1 MSRKAFAGLF
11 IIETMLAFGNTF
23 AASFNM
29 IYLYNELDMP
39 IWAGPTYLAI
49 GFGIAIIVSLWM
61 SWKPHIDPRNAM
73 VFGLACLVVE
83 YSMFLLVDDG
93 WIIGIGVG
101 IAFGLWYPFFWTPF
115 NVLMAQMTQK
125 TDRGVKYGAFF
136 FVWPLAAFF
145 APFLGGLVIGF
156 MNYMILFA
164 IGIVIIVATAL
175 MVVAYRNY
183 IPKAQVMR
191 ITLGAIGKRNVIAL
205 LGEGGFEG
213 VFWVD
218 VTIVAYMFSQD
229 EVSLGVLFSLFGLS
243 AGLMG
248 IILGKVSDRIQNRS
262 LFLKISAIGSI
273 PCIILIWM
281 SGTMEEY
288 ALSNGL
294 LEFASFVLPVFL
306 FAILTDTMEEK
317 KNDSVLTREYVLDIG
332 RTSGIAALMVM
343 LYLGATPQECFL
355 LAIPFLLMVVAASER
370 GKAAIVTVARD
381 TLALTKR
388 SSAAPSGPSSSTSNP
403 SRRSSP

>member
-1 MSRKAFAGLF
+1 MTRRAFAGLF

-23 AASFNM
+23 AGSFN
-29 IYLYNELDMP
+29 IIFLYNELDMP

-49 GFGIAIIVSLWM
+49 GFGISVLVSLWM
-61 SWKPHIDPRNAM
+61 SWRPHMDPRNAM

-83 YSMFLLVDDG
+83 YTAFLVLDNG
-93 WIIGIGVG
+93 WVIGFVVGV
-101 IAFGLWYPFFWTPF
+101 AFGLFYPFFWTPF

-125 TDRGVKYGAFF
+125 NDRGVKYGAFF

-156 MNYMILFA
+156 ISYMALFM
-164 IGIVIIVATAL
+164 IGIGIIVATAL

-183 IPKAQVMR
+183 IPKEQVMR
-191 ITLGAIGKRNVIAL
+191 ITPEVIGRRNVVAL

-218 VTIVAYMFSQD
+218 VTLVAYVFSQD

-248 IILGKVSDRIQNRS
+248 IILGKLSDRIQNRGF
-262 LFLKISAIGSI
+262 FLKLSAIGSI
-273 PCIILIWM
+273 PCIVLIWL
-281 SGTMEEY
+281 SGSMEEY
-288 ALSNGL
+288 LITNGL

-317 KNDSVLTREYVLDIG
+317 KNDSVLTREYFLDIG
-332 RTSGIAALMVM
+332 RTAGIATLM
-343 LYLGATPQECFL
+343 LLIYLGATPQECFL
-355 LAIPFLLMVVAASER
+355 LAIPFLLMVLAASER
-370 GKAAIVTVARD
+370 GRDGMAATIGRA
-381 TLALTKR
+381 LKLTKR
-388 SSAAPSGPSSSTSNP
+388 S
-403 SRRSSP
+403 

>member
-1 MSRKAFAGLF
+1 MTRRAFAGLF

-23 AASFNM
+23 AGSFN
-29 IYLYNELDMP
+29 IIFLYNELDMP

-49 GFGIAIIVSLWM
+49 GFGISVLVSLWM
-61 SWKPHIDPRNAM
+61 SWRPHMDPRNAM

-83 YSMFLLVDDG
+83 YTAFLVLDNG
-93 WIIGIGVG
+93 WVIGFVVGV
-101 IAFGLWYPFFWTPF
+101 AFGLFYPFFWTPF

-125 TDRGVKYGAFF
+125 NDRGVKYGAFF

-156 MNYMILFA
+156 ISYMALFM
-164 IGIVIIVATAL
+164 IGIGIIVATAL

-183 IPKAQVMR
+183 IPKEQVMR
-191 ITLGAIGKRNVIAL
+191 ITPEVIGRRNVVAL

-218 VTIVAYMFSQD
+218 VTLVAYVFSQD

-248 IILGKVSDRIQNRS
+248 IILGKLSDRIQNRGF
-262 LFLKISAIGSI
+262 FLKLSAIGSI
-273 PCIILIWM
+273 PCIVLIWL
-281 SGTMEEY
+281 SGSMEEY
-288 ALSNGL
+288 LITNGL

-317 KNDSVLTREYVLDIG
+317 KNDSVLTREYFLDIG
-332 RTSGIAALMVM
+332 RTAGIATLM
-343 LYLGATPQECFL
+343 LLIYLGATPQECFL
-355 LAIPFLLMVVAASER
+355 LAIPFLLMVLAASER
-370 GKAAIVTVARD
+370 GRDGMAATVGRA
-381 TLALTKR
+381 LKLTKR
-388 SSAAPSGPSSSTSNP
+388 S
-403 SRRSSP
+403 

>member
-1 MSRKAFAGLF
+1 MSRRAFAGLF

-29 IYLYNELDMP
+29 IYLYNELHMP
-39 IWAGPTYLAI
+39 LWAGPTYLVI
-49 GFGIAIIVSLWM
+49 GFGIAVIVSLWM
-61 SWKPHIDPRNAM
+61 SWRPHIDPRNAM
-73 VFGLACLVVE
+73 ILGLACLVVE

-101 IAFGLWYPFFWTPF
+101 IAFGLWYPLFWTPF
-115 NVLMAQMTQK
+115 NVLMAQMTQR

-156 MNYMILFA
+156 INYMVLFA
-164 IGIVIIVATAL
+164 IGIGIIVATAL

-183 IPKAQVMR
+183 IPKDQVMR
-191 ITLGAIGKRNVIAL
+191 ITLDAIGKRNVIAL

-218 VTIVAYMFSQD
+218 VTLVAFMFSQD
-229 EVSLGVLFSLFGLS
+229 EISLGVLFSLFGLS

-248 IILGKVSDRIQNRS
+248 IILGKLSDRIQNRS
-262 LFLKISAIGSI
+262 FFLKLSALGSI
-273 PCIILIWM
+273 PCIVLIWM

-306 FAILTDTMEEK
+306 FAILTDTLEEK
-317 KNDSVLTREYVLDIG
+317 KNDSVLTREYLLDIG
-332 RTSGIAALMVM
+332 RTAGVGALMVL

-355 LAIPFLLMVVAASER
+355 LAIPFLLMVLAASER
-370 GKAAIVTVARD
+370 GKATVAD
-381 TLALTKR
+381 AVSKVVSVTKR
-388 SSAAPSGPSSSTSNP
+388 SSAAPSSQSSSASNLSNP
-403 SRRSSP
+403 PSP

>member
-1 MSRKAFAGLF
+1 MTRRAFAGLF

-23 AASFNM
+23 AGSFNI
-29 IYLYNELDMP
+29 IYLYNEMDMP
-39 IWAGPTYLAI
+39 IWAGPTYLVI
-49 GFGIAIIVSLWM
+49 GFGIAVLVSLWM
-61 SWKPHIDPRNAM
+61 SWRPHMDPRNAI

-83 YSMFLLVDDG
+83 YTTFLLVDNG
-93 WIIGIGVG
+93 WVIGFVVG
-101 IAFGLWYPFFWTPF
+101 IAFGLFYPFFWTPF

-125 TDRGVKYGAFF
+125 KDRGVKYGVFF
-136 FVWPLAAFF
+136 FVWPLAAFI

-156 MNYMILFA
+156 INYMALFL
-164 IGIVIIVATAL
+164 IGIGIIVSTAIV
-175 MVVAYRNY
+175 VVAYRNY
-183 IPKAQVMR
+183 IPKDQVMR
-191 ITLGAIGKRNVIAL
+191 ITPGVIGRRNVVAL

-218 VTIVAYMFSQD
+218 VTLVAYVFSQD

-248 IILGKVSDRIQNRS
+248 IILGKVSDKIQNRGF
-262 LFLKISAIGSI
+262 FLKLSALGSI
-273 PCIILIWM
+273 PCIVLVSM

-317 KNDSVLTREYVLDIG
+317 KNDSVLTREYFLDIG
-332 RTSGIAALMVM
+332 RTAGIAALMVC
-343 LYLGATPQECFL
+343 LYLGVTPQTCFL
-355 LAIPFLLMVVAASER
+355 LAIPPLLMVLVAYEHGKQGLVATVRR
-370 GKAAIVTVARD
+370 G
-381 TLALTKR
+381 LGLTKR
-388 SSAAPSGPSSSTSNP
+388 S
-403 SRRSSP
+403 